1 MYKAE
6 GIFLFAH
13 GENGELYQKQLN
25 IVDLAITFR
34 GKPEEIQKLY
44 TYDINEDD
52 LIDGKEFLHD
62 VRKKWIIDYDGSLE
76 HIFVNGFE
84 SNLGLASN
92 DFCQGKFLVMED
104 VFEELCE
111 EYNIK
116 VDWAGR

>member
-1 MYKAE
+1 MSSGNSENITENSWNMQHSITNSKARMIYKE
-6 GIFLFAH
+6 DLF
-13 GENGELYQKQLN
+13 
-25 IVDLAITFR
+25 
-34 GKPEEIQKLY
+34 
-44 TYDINEDD
+44 
-52 LIDGKEFLHD
+52 DGKEFLED
-62 VRKKWIIDYDGSLE
+62 VRNKCIIDYDGSLE

>member
-1 MYKAE
+1 MKYKSK
-6 GIFLFAH
+6 GLLLFAY
-13 GENGELYQKQLN
+13 GKEGELYTRKWDMKALTKN
-25 IVDLAITFR
+25 LSSNSEKEDLF
-34 GKPEEIQKLY
+34 
-44 TYDINEDD
+44 
-52 LIDGKEFLHD
+52 DGKEFLED
-62 VRKKWIIDYDGSLE
+62 VRNKCIIDYDGSLE

-116 VDWAGR
+116 VDWAGK